1 MPALGWI
8 IKNTAP
14 FKLNIIALSLLNFI
28 TAIISVLYAVCFK
41 EIIDYALNN
50 EIHTAII
57 YGGVLISFMLL
68 QIITNFVSSYLDEL
82 TRTKLGIHLR
92 KNIIS
97 KLLNKEYKDIS
108 SYHTGEI
115 NNRIFSDIGIVTGN
129 SVTIIPS
136 IINMAVRLISAFVVL
151 FFVNAY
157 FSLTF
162 LVIGMLCSG
171 CMLIFRNKMKKLH
184 KDMQYEEGR
193 VRSTIQET
201 VSSSLLIKIF
211 NAHKKRDA
219 ELEARHTAYKNAA
232 MKRKLFSSLANAG
245 MNLAYNVGF
254 LLAFFWGIYGI
265 ISNFLS
271 YGSLTAILQLT
282 GQIQGS
288 VSGITG
294 IVPSFYSMTASAERL
309 IELLNLPD
317 EEEKTTEISDISEID
332 IRNVSFAYGNTPVL
346 KNISLNIKN
355 GETTAILGTSGVGK
369 STLFMLILGIYKP
382 QKGEIKII
390 SSDGKYEYS
399 GFSMRKM
406 FSYVPQNNQ
415 LFSGTVKENLT
426 LIKNATED
434 EINKAIE
441 ISCADFIFS
450 LPCGIDTRIGENGF
464 GLSEGQRQRIAIA
477 RAILSDAEVILFD
490 EATSALDEE
499 TEQQL
504 IKNLG
509 KINRTSLIITHRPS
523 ILTICDNAYKMDNND
538 IKKA

>member
-136 IINMAVRLISAFVVL
+136 IINMAVRLISSFVVL

-332 IRNVSFAYGNTPVL
+332 IRNVSFAFGNTPVL